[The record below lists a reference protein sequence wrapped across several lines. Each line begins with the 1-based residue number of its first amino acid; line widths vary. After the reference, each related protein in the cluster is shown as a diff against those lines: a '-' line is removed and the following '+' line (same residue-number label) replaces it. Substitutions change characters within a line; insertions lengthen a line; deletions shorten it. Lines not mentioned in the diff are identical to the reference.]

1 MKNYL
6 LTCVALFIFST
17 SYTQAPLEEKVTA
30 ESGDVYTD
38 DFKYGMVL
46 TAPNGDCYRV
56 RVLNDGTLI
65 TESISCNGQGLVPC
79 PNSNIDFVN
88 VSGGT
93 FQMGCTPE
101 QPNCSTL
108 SGLVDEN
115 PAHAVTVS
123 SFQMSRYE
131 VTVEQYVEFLNAIGA
146 ASDGSL
152 NGVTFVSLTQV
163 SQLNF
168 NGGVFS
174 AIVGS
179 ENQAVLA
186 VSWQGAD
193 AFANWACG
201 RLPTEAE
208 WEFAARGG
216 NSSQGYIYS
225 GSNVLDDVS
234 WWDSNSGGVIH
245 DIGTKMPNEIGI
257 YDMSGNASEL
267 VFDWYDANYYNV
279 SPSLDPQG
287 PSSGTFRV
295 TRGGGFNS
303 GSVFGQ
309 RVSYRGK
316 LGSSSTGSS
325 TGFRI
330 AK

>member
-1 MKNYL
+1 M
-6 LTCVALFIFST
+6 
-17 SYTQAPLEEKVTA
+17 
-30 ESGDVYTD
+30 
-38 DFKYGMVL
+38 
-46 TAPNGDCYRV
+46 

-65 TESISCNGQGLVPC
+65 TETINGNGQGPPPC

-88 VSGGT
+88 VAGGT

-101 QPNCSTL
+101 QPHCSTL
-108 SGLVDEN
+108 SSLEDES
-115 PAHAVTVS
+115 PVHTVTIS

-131 VTVEQYVEFLNAIGA
+131 VTVVQFVEFLNAIGA

-152 NGVTFVSLTQV
+152 NGVTLISLNQV
-163 SQLNF
+163 SQINV

-174 AIVGS
+174 AVVGS
-179 ENQAVLA
+179 ENYPVLA
-186 VSWQGAD
+186 VTWVGAD
-193 AFANWACG
+193 AFATWACG

-216 NSSQGYIYS
+216 NSSQGFIYS
-225 GSNVLDDVS
+225 GSDVVGDVA
-234 WWDSNSGGVIH
+234 WYNSNSDGVIH
-245 DIGTKMPNEIGI
+245 DIGTKMPNEIGL
-257 YDMSGNASEL
+257 YDMSGNAKEY
-267 VFDWYDANYYNV
+267 VFDWWDVDYYDV
-279 SPSLDPQG
+279 SPVMDPQG
-287 PSSGTFRV
+287 PQAASSGNFRV

-303 GSVFGQ
+303 GTVSGQ

-316 LGSSSTGSS
+316 QGNLTTGSQ